1 MAQRQQSSQARRV
14 HHHHTCHHVRPQRRW
29 PQPHLQP
36 QIYIPGDAGLPG
48 KWGDRRWR
56 PSFVS
61 SQKLLWHDRRSA
73 SHAGSCCRWQA
84 SSMEDTQPTSS
95 MWSWMSRVASTWYHR
110 ALSAVTELVG
120 LQTSAV
126 GRRESQR
133 RGFHRMICYH
143 RPVRHPSPL
152 EQLDQGSRCIC
163 SVLRPLQYSRGRRRE
178 RSGLIRKR
186 SQSDQPGGVLDRGPR
201 STAQLRTLP
210 SCGHVAGPPA
220 HLGTP
225 AGGRDRPQPALA
237 NPWR

>member
-1 MAQRQQSSQARRV
+1 MAPLSYPHQSSVACQPFMF
-14 HHHHTCHHVRPQRRW
+14 TCR
-29 PQPHLQP
+29 
-36 QIYIPGDAGLPG
+36 
-48 KWGDRRWR
+48 
-56 PSFVS
+56 
-61 SQKLLWHDRRSA
+61 KLLPPA
-73 SHAGSCCRWQA
+73 
-84 SSMEDTQPTSS
+84 SMENRQLAAS
-95 MWSWMSRVASTWYHR
+95 MWNWMSRVASTWYHR

-143 RPVRHPSPL
+143 RPSDTPRRWNSWTRAA
-152 EQLDQGSRCIC
+152 DIC